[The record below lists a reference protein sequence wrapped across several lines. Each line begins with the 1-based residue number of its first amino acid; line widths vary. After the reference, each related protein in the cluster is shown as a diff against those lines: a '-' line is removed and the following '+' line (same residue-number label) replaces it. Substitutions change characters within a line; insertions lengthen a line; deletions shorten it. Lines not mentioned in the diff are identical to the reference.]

1 MIRNLVEGFPVYS
14 SIVFSTQGGLVIEKQ
29 CSDPRCTHM
38 VVGYPLRNEK
48 YLASMAAGK
57 WILHRSY
64 LEACRTA
71 GCFVQVCIHMLRK
84 GHSLGNVVQDP

>member
-1 MIRNLVEGFPVYS
+1 MCSQN
-14 SIVFSTQGGLVIEKQ
+14 VFSTQGGSVIEKQ
-29 CSDPRCTHM
+29 CSDPNCTHM

-57 WILHRSY
+57 WVLHRSY

-71 GCFVQVCIHMLRK
+71 GCFVQVCIHIPRQAC
-84 GHSLGNVVQDP
+84 SLVNVLEIPAHTLTMQVI